1 MVLLLLPELADMA
14 EDDEAVET
22 VDPLLL
28 CRVDCPS
35 DEESA
40 VTAEES

>member
-1 MVLLLLPELADMA
+1 MLLLLFPELA
-14 EDDEAVET
+14 EEEEDEAVET

-40 VTAEES
+40 VAAEES